1 VDRTY
6 DYDRSECS
14 ACGAGMRRLTTW
26 SAGDDGERLESTVP
40 LLDERLCSC
49 GKWQNLRERS
59 TTRCPGGAVF
69 VYEEVAA

>member
-1 VDRTY
+1 
-6 DYDRSECS
+6 
-14 ACGAGMRRLTTW
+14 MRRLTTW